1 MIQGLFQSMFQQQD
15 LLGNNGDVL
24 ALAPGVYEA
33 RLMADDHDAVQAVAP
48 FTVTE

>member
-1 MIQGLFQSMFQQQD
+1 MTLTPD
-15 LLGNNGDVL
+15 LYCQ